1 MRAANVHFIANCN
14 EWAWSRCPGLV
25 LACLTECCSHL
36 LLQYCNK
43 SLKPHFD
50 KNAEFFCFVDWI
62 QISQQ
67 IILISRGVNTA
78 CSPYVECCP
87 HFGSFSPLKRK
98 ILLKPLDFEQSV
110 TIKVLKASLCPA
122 AFLYQIFSTDLRF
135 KASEPLDLA
144 NVI

>member
-1 MRAANVHFIANCN
+1 MHLVHFIAYCN

-25 LACLTECCSHL
+25 LACVWPECCSHL

-50 KNAEFFCFVDWI
+50 KNTEFFCFVEWI
-62 QISQQ
+62 KISQQ
-67 IILISRGVNTA
+67 IIHISRGVNTA

-87 HFGSFSPLKRK
+87 HFGAFSPLKRK

-122 AFLYQIFSTDLRF
+122 AFLYQIFSTDLQF